1 MPVGGCLA
9 ECQGEVLDFCDLYE
23 CYGLFVRCSNRKITI
38 SLSSFMNETDII
50 LAIPGLIVALGV
62 LFDAIFGKG

>member
-1 MPVGGCLA
+1 MLRRVSKL
-9 ECQGEVLDFCDLYE
+9 EVVDFCDFYD
-23 CYGLFVRCSNRKITI
+23 CYGLWVRCSRPKITI
-38 SLSSFMNETDII
+38 SLSSPMNETDII